1 MKKRLLILVI
11 GLIIFIPNICNA
23 KVMDY
28 DNYKR
33 LNIKYSFIVGNY
45 LFNMDNGYSPTL
57 EDIMIASRS
66 ISETK
71 PTTLYEVRLF
81 PVWDYFTINEIYKK
95 TTSNDKSILNDMNI
109 KYIYRN
115 SINKSTSK
123 DYDILS

>member
-1 MKKRLLILVI
+1 MKKKLLILVI

-33 LNIKYSFIVGNY
+33 LNIKYSFIVGSY

-66 ISETK
+66 ISETQ